1 MSEQEVIVNKY
12 ERLAPIAIT
21 HAGGVVDVS
30 GAMTALSIKEDIFT
44 NSLSAKMAVVDA
56 SDSLG
61 VIEFEGSETFK
72 VAFKSVLDVLRSS

>member
-44 NSLSAKMAVVDA
+44 KAV
-56 SDSLG
+56 SD
-61 VIEFEGSETFK
+61 IIRANNYK
-72 VAFKSVLDVLRSS
+72 RNNCC